1 MASIYDTV
9 PTWSDATTYN
19 KYNIVVG
26 SDNRYYYS
34 IINSN
39 VGAGNNPVN
48 TDNLQVDWDG
58 YILLNGVL
66 YPNFW
71 WKPSYT
77 SKVLNS
83 PKVKINSFGNGYQ
96 QRIQDG
102 LNNNLI
108 QFSLNFDNRSENET
122 VSILHFLKQ
131 RAGNESFIY
140 NLPTIY
146 AKSTSNLN
154 TSFICLQWNVDFSS
168 YNNYSIT
175 MDFIEV
181 PK

>member
-9 PTWSDATTYN
+9 PTWSAGTTYS
-19 KYNIVVG
+19 KYNRVLG
-26 SDNRYYYS
+26 SDGKYYYS
-34 IINSN
+34 IIDSN
-39 VGAGNNPVN
+39 LGAGNNPV
-48 TDNLQVDWDG
+48 TPANLQVNWDG
-58 YILLNGVL
+58 YILLNSVL
-66 YPNFW
+66 YPNFF

-77 SKVLNS
+77 SKILNS

-96 QRIQDG
+96 QRVQDG

-108 QFSLNFDNRSENET
+108 EFSLAFDNRSENET
-122 VSILHFLKQ
+122 VSILYFLKQ

-146 AKSTSNLN
+146 AKSNLNLN
-154 TSFICLQWNVDFSS
+154 TSFICLQWTVDFVS
-168 YNNYSIT
+168 YNNYSINT
-175 MDFIEV
+175 QFIEV

>member
-9 PTWSDATTYN
+9 SSWNAVPTYN
-19 KYNIVVG
+19 KYDIVKG

-34 IINSN
+34 IIDSN
-39 VGAGNNPVN
+39 NNQNPI
-48 TDNLQVDWDG
+48 TTSNLQVEWDG

-77 SKVLNS
+77 SKISNT
-83 PKVKINSFGNGYQ
+83 PRVKINSFGNGYQ
-96 QRIQDG
+96 QRVQDG

-122 VSILHFLKQ
+122 VSILYFLKQ
-131 RAGNESFIY
+131 RAGSESFIY

-146 AKSTSNLN
+146 SKSTSDLN
-154 TSFICLQWNVDFSS
+154 TSFICLQWDVNFIS
-168 YNNYSIT
+168 YNNYSIS
-175 MDFIEV
+175 MEFIEV